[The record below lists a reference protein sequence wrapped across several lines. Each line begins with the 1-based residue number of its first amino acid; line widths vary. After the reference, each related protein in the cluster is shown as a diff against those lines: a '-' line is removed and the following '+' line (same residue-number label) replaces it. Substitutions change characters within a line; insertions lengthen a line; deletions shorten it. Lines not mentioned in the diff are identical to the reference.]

1 MTPGHAIAD
10 DAPFARAALL
20 LGAEAMERLA
30 RARVLVFGLGGVG
43 SYAVEGLARCGVGAF
58 TLVDHDVIG
67 PSNLNRQLGALHSTL
82 DRPKVEVWRER
93 ILDINPAAHVETL
106 RLFYRPEEAGQI
118 DFAAH
123 GCVIDAIDTV
133 RAKVDIVLRAR
144 DAGVPVL
151 SCMGM
156 GNRLDP
162 TLVRVGD
169 LAETAGCP
177 LSRAMRKKLRKA
189 GVEHL
194 RVVYSIETP
203 VDVPHV
209 WSDDEHTTA
218 KRPTPGS
225 VAFVPAAA
233 GMALA
238 AEAARMLGRSAC
250 DSHRAGDSANSA

>member
-1 MTPGHAIAD
+1 MTDGHPIAAND
-10 DAPFARAALL
+10 PFARAALL
-20 LGAEAMERLA
+20 LGPDALTRLA
-30 RARVLVFGLGGVG
+30 AARVLVFGLGGVG
-43 SYAVEGLARCGVGAF
+43 SYAVEGLARSGVGAF

-67 PSNLNRQLGALHSTL
+67 PSNINRQLGALHSTL
-82 DRPKVEVWRER
+82 GRPKVDVWRER
-93 ILDINPAAHVETL
+93 VLDINPNARVETV
-106 RLFYRPEEAGQI
+106 RLFYRPEEAARI

-123 GCVIDAIDTV
+123 DCVVDAIDTV
-133 RAKVDIVLRAR
+133 RAKADIVLRAR

-162 TLVRVGD
+162 TQVRVGD
-169 LAETAGCP
+169 LAETSVCP
-177 LSRAMRKKLRKA
+177 LCRAMRKRLRKE

-194 RVVYSIETP
+194 RVVYSVETP
-203 VDVPHV
+203 VEVAHV
-209 WSDDEHTTA
+209 WSDDEHSTA

-238 AEAARMLGRSAC
+238 AEAVRILVSPRTS
-250 DSHRAGDSANSA
+250 

>member
-1 MTPGHAIAD
+1 MTPGPAIAD
-10 DAPFARAALL
+10 DAPFGRAALL
-20 LGAEAMERLA
+20 LGPEALPRLA
-30 RARVLVFGLGGVG
+30 RARILVFGLGGVG
-43 SYAVEGLARCGVGAF
+43 SYAVEGLARTGVGAF

-82 DRPKVEVWRER
+82 GRPKVDAWKER
-93 ILDINPAAHVETL
+93 ILDIHPDARVETL
-106 RLFYRPEEAGQI
+106 RLFYRPEEAGRI
-118 DFAAH
+118 DFGAH
-123 GCVIDAIDTV
+123 DCVIDAIDTV

-156 GNRLDP
+156 GNRTDP
-162 TLVRVGD
+162 TCVRLGD
-169 LAETAGCP
+169 LAETSVCP
-177 LSRAMRKKLRKA
+177 LCRAMRKKLRKT
-189 GVEHL
+189 GVEHV
-194 RVVYSIETP
+194 RVVYSTETP

-238 AEAARMLGRSAC
+238 AEAVRILLSNVPGS
-250 DSHRAGDSANSA
+250 